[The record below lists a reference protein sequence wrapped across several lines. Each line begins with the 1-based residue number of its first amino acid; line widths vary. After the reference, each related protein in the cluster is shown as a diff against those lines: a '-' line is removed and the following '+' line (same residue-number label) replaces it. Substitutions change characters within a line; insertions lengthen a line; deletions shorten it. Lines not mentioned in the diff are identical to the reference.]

1 MLAESERRLA
11 LYSLC
16 LGGSIGEDLDAI
28 GAIEFLART
37 EWMDNI
43 YYIPRLALQLNFYAI
58 ILITNDV
65 KYQREKFVLFSIDLS
80 IYLFILLF

>member
-1 MLAESERRLA
+1 
-11 LYSLC
+11 
-16 LGGSIGEDLDAI
+16 
-28 GAIEFLART
+28 
-37 EWMDNI
+37 MDNI